1 MEQWRRSLQPLI
13 AEARAELKRRE
24 PGELAELAG
33 AEFLPG
39 SGELRLRL
47 FDRTYRIAYPEL
59 VAYELESGKEC
70 LEEIQAL
77 LLDYL
82 RRAEWR
88 ATESPSSGEWLA
100 FRELPEGQFY
110 YRAFQGYSGDSL
122 VRAFGNDLEGFK
134 RAALALGGEPLDL
147 GDAAFSFR
155 VLPRIRMAVVYWR
168 GDEEFPPRATVL
180 FDASASR
187 YLPTEGLAILGRWL
201 CAKLAKGA

>member
-1 MEQWRRSLQPLI
+1 MI
-13 AEARAELKRRE
+13 AEARAFLKGREL
-24 PGELAELAG
+24 GELAELAG
-33 AEFLPG
+33 AEHLLGP
-39 SGELRLRL
+39 SSEAGELRLCL
-47 FDRTYRIAYPEL
+47 LDKAYRIAYPEL
-59 VAYELESGKEC
+59 LAYELESGQPAP
-70 LEEIQAL
+70 EEIQAL

-82 RRAEWR
+82 RRAAWH
-88 ATESPSSGEWLA
+88 ATGTPPSGEWLS

-134 RAALALGGEPLDL
+134 RAAFALGGEPLDL

-155 VLPRIRMAVVYWR
+155 VLPRLLMAVVYWR

-180 FDASASR
+180 FEAATSH

-201 CAKLAKGA
+201 CSKLIKLRSEG